1 MTVSGHLIGVSLMN
15 PNACSHPAIMYGQWV
30 GWNGTPLDQPPMFYT
45 GVTEETGELLTK
57 MSEEVVH
64 LGKVIAEKS
73 GADMSQVDVILIL
86 ALFSSS
92 IFLHFTVT
100 ESRTNESDVSIVT
113 AGSAI

>member
-30 GWNGTPLDQPPMFYT
+30 GWDGTPLDQPPMFYT

-57 MSEEVVH
+57 MSDEVVH

-73 GADMSQVDVILIL
+73 GADMSQVDVILVL

-100 ESRTNESDVSIVT
+100 ESRTNSWI
-113 AGSAI
+113 GY

>member
-30 GWNGTPLDQPPMFYT
+30 GWDGTPLDQPPMFYT

-57 MSEEVVH
+57 MSDEVVH

-73 GADMSQVDVILIL
+73 GADMSQVNVILVL

-92 IFLHFTVT
+92 IFFTLHRNR
-100 ESRTNESDVSIVT
+100 ESN
-113 AGSAI
+113 

>member
-1 MTVSGHLIGVSLMN
+1 
-15 PNACSHPAIMYGQWV
+15 MYGQWV
-30 GWNGTPLDQPPMFYT
+30 GWDGTPLDQPPMFYT

-57 MSEEVVH
+57 MSDEVVH

-100 ESRTNESDVSIVT
+100 ESRTNSWIGYLIT
-113 AGSAI
+113 I